1 MRNLFLIMLFTSS
14 GAFGA
19 EISIVQV
26 DKVFMNG
33 ITDEQAE
40 QVWDDPEI
48 EEKYKIEK
56 IEANVGDTLIF
67 KNRDEARHNVNGKL
81 NSKEAFDVKLQEPGI
96 VNDRAI
102 KLEKAGEYTVNCVIH
117 PKMKFKVIVK

>member
-14 GAFGA
+14 VAFGA

-26 DKVFMNG
+26 DKVFMKG

-48 EEKYKIEK
+48 EGKYKIEK

-67 KNRDEARHNVNGKL
+67 KNRDEARHNVSGKL
-81 NSKEAFDVKLQEPGI
+81 NSKEAFDVKLQEPGKA
-96 VNDRAI
+96 NDRSI
-102 KLEKAGEYTVNCVIH
+102 KLEKAGEYTVNCIIH